1 MKSERD
7 REGGMLS
14 SLADCK
20 REWIGCQV
28 SVVPQIVGS
37 SNSSSILRSEKLC
50 KSRHV
55 QIISP

>member
-37 SNSSSILRSEKLC
+37 SSILRSEKLC
-50 KSRHV
+50 NSRHV